1 MIGQGRRPCTPA
13 AVSPLN
19 ACGLFVGAQRLERAQ
34 LPLQHRQRGLGGVT
48 PLCLARQD
56 ALAQLRGAGLRR
68 EDLKRQAQFVGERAK
83 GIAVGAR

>member
-1 MIGQGRRPCTPA
+1 M
-13 AVSPLN
+13 
-19 ACGLFVGAQRLERAQ
+19 
-34 LPLQHRQRGLGGVT
+34 

-83 GIAVGAR
+83 GIAVGALLLGAWVWKLWEAFHTGG